1 MGAPDSESAFFVQP
15 DRCSFSLL
23 RLSPQGSLHCQDFS
37 VSRNVM
43 DIPPRQNIVTAHE
56 WSADVQ
62 KLAQKAKEL
71 QPQYGPLSERHFSEL
86 NLRTVYESECLPISI
101 KSVMLILIS
110 EIFFVEN
117 ENEQAAGGK
126 LVEMVDKLSQF
137 WQRTNDTDTT
147 MLTL

>member
-1 MGAPDSESAFFVQP
+1 
-15 DRCSFSLL
+15 
-23 RLSPQGSLHCQDFS
+23 
-37 VSRNVM
+37 
-43 DIPPRQNIVTAHE
+43 
-56 WSADVQ
+56 
-62 KLAQKAKEL
+62 
-71 QPQYGPLSERHFSEL
+71 
-86 NLRTVYESECLPISI
+86 
-101 KSVMLILIS
+101 MLILIS